1 MPDESP
7 DLKSPA
13 GVTIGGQPVPLEQ
26 VERIEVRNFTGLP
39 DMATFRLSDPEGED
53 TGAPPYRI
61 GDKVEIKLG
70 KDDDNEPK
78 VIFQGEIVASEFE
91 FTTSAALISF
101 RAYDQTHRLQR
112 NRVSEAYQDMTTSDI
127 VKKVL
132 QRLGITAGTIDSTS
146 TVHKFMQQS
155 METDLDFLKRIAAM
169 DNCEVGVADGK
180 GYLAKQRNGGGTT
193 PVFAWRENAISFKPR
208 MTSAQQH
215 DKVTVQSYDPKTK
228 NAIKVSVSSPTS
240 VAPAAQDA
248 RSAAKQFGS
257 SELLIADRVVGTEA
271 EARELAQSTL
281 DSLAG
286 GSFEAEGVMHGDPA
300 VKAGGKIKID
310 GFKKPF
316 DGEYVVTSVTHVYAS
331 GGYRTKFAIS
341 GRHPRTLTD
350 VMRPQPQRE
359 WGTNGLVVGIVTNL
373 DDSGAEGG
381 KMGRVRVKFPALSDK
396 VESAWA
402 RVVSFGAG
410 KDRGMVFLPDVGDE
424 VIVAFEHGDTRRPVV
439 LGSLHNAKDTPGKL
453 LGDSPPRPSTFAVNT
468 PKDAEFKTGKKF
480 VIEAKDHM
488 QLTIEKGDEG
498 PGDVELK
505 AADGVKIDAKQK
517 LDVKAGS
524 TISFEGTGEIKL
536 KSSAGI
542 TIEATGSLALKGT
555 TVDINGTGGV
565 TVKGAIINIG

>member
-1 MPDESP
+1 MPEAADH
-7 DLKSPA
+7 KSPA
-13 GVTIGGQPVPLEQ
+13 GVTIAGRQVPLEQ

-39 DMATFRLSDPEGED
+39 DMATFRLADPEGED
-53 TGAPPYRI
+53 TGAPPYKI

-70 KDDDNEPK
+70 KDDDAEPT

-91 FTTSAALISF
+91 FTTSSALISF

-127 VKKVL
+127 VRKVM
-132 QRLGITAGTIDSTS
+132 QRLGLSIGTIDSTS
-146 TVHKFMQQS
+146 TVHRFMQQS

-169 DNCEVGVADGK
+169 DNCEVGVTEGK
-180 GYLAKQRNGGGTT
+180 GYLAKRRNGAGAT
-193 PVFAWRENAISFKPR
+193 PVFAWRDNAISFKPR

-228 NAIKVSVSSPTS
+228 NTIKVTVSDPTS
-240 VAPAAQDA
+240 VADAA
-248 RSAAKQFGS
+248 RSARSDARTFGA

-286 GSFEAEGVMHGDPA
+286 GSFEAEGVMHGDPKL
-300 VKAGGKIKID
+300 KAGGRIKID

-350 VMRPQPQRE
+350 VMRPQPQRD
-359 WGTNGLVVGIVTNL
+359 WGANGLVVGIVTNL
-373 DDSGAEGG
+373 DDAKAESG
-381 KMGRVRVKFPALSDK
+381 KMGRVRVKFPALSYK

-402 RVVSFGAG
+402 RVVSPGAG
-410 KDRGMVFLPDVGDE
+410 KDRGMMFLPDVGDE
-424 VIVAFEHGDTRRPVV
+424 VVVAFEHGDTRRPVV
-439 LGSLHNAKDTPGKL
+439 LGALHNAKDAPGQL
-453 LGDSPPRPSTFAVNT
+453 LGDKPRPSTLAVHT
-468 PKDAEFKTGKKF
+468 PEDAEFKLGKQF

-488 QLTIEKGDEG
+488 KITVDKGDEG
-498 PGDVELK
+498 PGDLDVK
-505 AADGVKIDAKQK
+505 SADSVKVDAKQTVN
-517 LDVKAGS
+517 VKAGS
-524 TISFEGTGEIKL
+524 TITLEGTGEITI

-542 TIEATGSLALKGT
+542 SLEAQGQLKLKGA

>member
-1 MPDESP
+1 M
-7 DLKSPA
+7 
-13 GVTIGGQPVPLEQ
+13 
-26 VERIEVRNFTGLP
+26 
-39 DMATFRLSDPEGED
+39 
-53 TGAPPYRI
+53 
-61 GDKVEIKLG
+61 
-70 KDDDNEPK
+70 
-78 VIFQGEIVASEFE
+78 IFQGEIVASEFE

-127 VKKVL
+127 VRKVM
-132 QRLGITAGTIDSTS
+132 QRLGISIGTIDSTT

-155 METDLDFLKRIAAM
+155 METDLDFLKRLAAM
-169 DNCEVGVADGK
+169 DNCEVGVTEGK
-180 GYLAKQRNGGGTT
+180 GYLAKRRNGAGAT
-193 PVFAWRENAISFKPR
+193 PVFAWRDNAISFKPR

-228 NAIKVSVSSPTS
+228 NTIKVTVSDPTS
-240 VAPAAQDA
+240 VADVAKSA
-248 RSAAKQFGS
+248 RSAAKTFGA

-286 GSFEAEGVMHGDPA
+286 GSFEAEGVMHGDPKL
-300 VKAGGKIKID
+300 KAGGKIKID

-350 VMRPQPQRE
+350 VMRPQPQRD
-359 WGTNGLVVGIVTNL
+359 WGANGLVVGIVTNL
-373 DDSGAEGG
+373 DDAKAEGG

-402 RVVSFGAG
+402 RVVSPGAG
-410 KDRGMVFLPDVGDE
+410 KDRGMMFLPDVGDE
-424 VIVAFEHGDTRRPVV
+424 VVVAFEHGDTRRPVV
-439 LGSLHNAKDTPGKL
+439 LGALHNAKDAPGKL
-453 LGDSPPRPSTFAVNT
+453 LGDKPRPSTVAVHT
-468 PKDAEFKTGKKF
+468 PKDAEFKLGKQF

-488 QLTIEKGDEG
+488 KITVEKGDEG
-498 PGDVELK
+498 PGDVDIK
-505 AADGVKIDAKQK
+505 SADSFKVDAKQT
-517 LDVKAGS
+517 LNVKAGS
-524 TISFEGTGEIKL
+524 TITFEGTGEIKI

-542 TIEATGSLALKGT
+542 SLEAQGQLKLKGA